1 MLISFTSD
9 LTMLHVCNV
18 CTSTHRYF
26 HLYLFLRHHYLGED
40 FQFSGRVSLGQIDTV
55 SMSLLLSLCFNM
67 WQTIIILLCVCG
79 SAVAQ
84 NFG

>member
-1 MLISFTSD
+1 MLISFASD

-26 HLYLFLRHHYLGED
+26 HLYLFLRHRYLGED

-67 WQTIIILLCVCG
+67 WQFWVQTKQLLFVCSHYCV
-79 SAVAQ
+79 
-84 NFG
+84 